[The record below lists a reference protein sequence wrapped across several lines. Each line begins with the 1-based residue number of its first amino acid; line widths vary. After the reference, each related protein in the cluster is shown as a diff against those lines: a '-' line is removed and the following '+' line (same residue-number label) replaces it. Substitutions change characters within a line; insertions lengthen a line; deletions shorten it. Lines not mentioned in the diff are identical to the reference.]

1 MTNSEKSIGATKA
14 GWRRIERSHRGVSS
28 SQPEPSTTRS
38 RPLSKLAPI
47 PTRERR
53 TLDFDI
59 ETRRVG
65 FHSGGRF
72 APDGCE
78 PIAIAWS
85 WVGESDVKCVCL
97 GESELPHMLEY
108 FQFTWEEADIVTGH
122 YIRKFDLPILNG
134 AMMEH
139 GLPSLGPKLTSD
151 TKQDLVTRAGL
162 SASQENLA
170 GMYGLIEDKYHMGD
184 YSWRESSRLTPE
196 GIQETFKRV
205 CDDVRQHKAL
215 RAKLIEHGFLR
226 PARMWRP

>member
-1 MTNSEKSIGATKA
+1 MPAPKTETLPPP
-14 GWRRIERSHRGVSS
+14 RI
-28 SQPEPSTTRS
+28 
-38 RPLSKLAPI
+38 
-47 PTRERR
+47 
-53 TLDFDI
+53 LDFDI

-85 WVGESDVKCVCL
+85 WVGSDTTEATLL
-97 GESELPHMLEY
+97 GENTVEGMLARFRE
-108 FQFTWEEADIVTGH
+108 FWDQADIVTGH

-170 GMYGLIEDKYHMGD
+170 GMYGLIEDKHHMGD
-184 YSWRESSRLTPE
+184 YAWRESSRLTPE
-196 GIQETFKRV
+196 GIAETWKRV
-205 CDDVRQHKAL
+205 TDDVRQHKAL